1 MHAALVYHVD
11 HPIDRVGFA
20 KPPYGLFRRVEGW
33 LLSAVGMRT
42 CSSHLWLAI
51 GKWIF
56 NHFMSSKRRFHRPN
70 ERLYS
75 PNDFES
81 MTERLVA

>member
-11 HPIDRVGFA
+11 HPIDRMGFA
-20 KPPYGLFRRVEGW
+20 KHPDGLVGRVEGW
-33 LLSAVGMRT
+33 MLGAVWMRT

-56 NHFMSSKRRFHRPN
+56 NHFVSSKRRFHRPN
-70 ERLYS
+70 ERFIL
-75 PNDFES
+75 PQ
-81 MTERLVA
+81 TILKV